1 MFRTPSR
8 TFALAT
14 ATLLPAVAAEAHP
27 GHVAEVAGHSHW
39 LAVALVLAAA
49 AIGAWRLAR
58 PLRDRAARARRR
70 DA

>member
-1 MFRTPSR
+1 MRRTIPL
-8 TFALAT
+8 ALA
-14 ATLLPAVAAEAHP
+14 ALLPAIAAEAHP
-27 GHVAEVAGHSHW
+27 GHVAEAAGHSHW

-49 AIGAWRLAR
+49 AIGGWRLAR